1 MRIAVS
7 LITAFVIT
15 ALTVPLL
22 IPFLRRLKF
31 GQTILEDGP
40 KWHAKKQGTP
50 TMGGLGFILAIA
62 AAALVLSPAEETI
75 FVVVVGVLFGAVGF
89 VDDYIKVVKK
99 RNKGFSASA
108 KFLCQTVVSL
118 GAALYMY
125 YMYMRPLGDGETLG
139 VKVPFTNMTLQ
150 FGALYIP
157 FVMLVMLATV
167 NSVNLTDGIDGL
179 ASSVSAVCALFFT
192 AAAIVLHCSGVAVAT
207 AATVGALLGFLLYN
221 FFPAKVFMGDTGSL
235 FLGGILSAAAI
246 RMGMELSLMIAGFVF
261 LAEAASDIIQ
271 VAYFKKT
278 GKRVFKMAP
287 LHHHFELCGWKE
299 TKIVFVFTLVTL
311 VLSAVCFWGII
322 I

>member
-1 MRIAVS
+1 MKIAVS

-62 AAALVLSPAEETI
+62 VAALVMSPTEETI

-89 VDDYIKVVKK
+89 ADDYIKVVKK

-125 YMYMRPLGDGETLG
+125 LRPLGAGETMG
-139 VKVPFTNMTLQ
+139 VRVPFTDITLPL
-150 FGALYIP
+150 GALYIP

-192 AAAIVLHCSGVAVAT
+192 AAAVLLGYGGVAAAT
-207 AATVGALLGFLLYN
+207 AAAVGALLGFLLYN

-311 VLSAVCFWGII
+311 VLSAVCFLGII
-322 I
+322 

>member
-1 MRIAVS
+1 MDLVKS
-7 LITAFVIT
+7 LIGAFIITAVIT
-15 ALTVPLL
+15 PLL
-22 IPFLRRLKF
+22 IPFLRKLKF

-40 KWHAKKQGTP
+40 SWHAKKQGTP
-50 TMGGLGFILAIA
+50 TMGGLGFILAVA
-62 AAALVLSPAEETI
+62 VAALVVSPKEETI
-75 FVVVVGVLFGAVGF
+75 FVVLLGVLFGAVGF
-89 VDDYIKVVKK
+89 ADDYIKVVKK

-108 KFLCQTVVSL
+108 KFLCQTVVSF

-125 YMYMRPLGDGETLG
+125 LRPLGEGETMG
-139 VKVPFTNMTLQ
+139 AKVPFTNLV
-150 FGALYIP
+150 FSPGIIYIP
-157 FVMLVMLATV
+157 FVMLVMLSTV

-192 AAAIVLHCSGVAVAT
+192 VAATLLEFDGVGTAT
-207 AATVGALLGFLLYN
+207 AATVGATLGFLLYN

-246 RMGMELSLMIAGFVF
+246 RMGLEFSLLISGFVF
-261 LAEAASDIIQ
+261 LAEAMSDIIQ

-299 TKIVFVFTLVTL
+299 TKIVFVFTAVTAI
-311 VLSAVCFWGII
+311 LSAVCFWGII
-322 I
+322 

>member
-7 LITAFVIT
+7 LLTAFVIT

-50 TMGGLGFILAIA
+50 TMGGLAFILAIA

-125 YMYMRPLGDGETLG
+125 IKPPVDGETLG
-139 VKVPFTNMTLQ
+139 VRVPFTDITLLL
-150 FGALYIP
+150 GALYIP

-192 AAAIVLHCSGVAVAT
+192 AAAVLLGYGGVAAAT

-246 RMGMELSLMIAGFVF
+246 RMGMELSLIIAGFVF

-311 VLSAVCFWGII
+311 VLSAVCFLGII
-322 I
+322 

>member
-1 MRIAVS
+1 MKIAVS

-62 AAALVLSPAEETI
+62 VAALVMSPTEETI

-89 VDDYIKVVKK
+89 ADDYIKVVKK

-125 YMYMRPLGDGETLG
+125 LRPLGAGETMG
-139 VKVPFTNMTLQ
+139 VRVPFADITLPL
-150 FGALYIP
+150 GALYIP

-192 AAAIVLHCSGVAVAT
+192 AAAVLLGYGGVAAAT
-207 AATVGALLGFLLYN
+207 AAAVGALLGFLLYN

-311 VLSAVCFWGII
+311 VLSAVCFLGII
-322 I
+322 